1 MEFKSIRKLD
11 EGNFITRYN
20 LKYSTVDGQDKIY
33 EMISRNP
40 DMKTSEDIKNL
51 GVDAVVLII
60 EDETH
65 EKILIDR
72 EFRLAANSWVYNF
85 PAGMIDPGETPDESA
100 RRELKEETGLDLIS
114 IDDRIGPSY
123 SAIGFS
129 NEKNVCIVGT
139 ADGVFAESTSAFEE
153 IKPGWYTRAQVRDL
167 LQKES
172 FTARTQ
178 AYCYLWSKE
187 K

>member
-129 NEKNVCIVGT
+129 NEKNVCIDFGFGIRFGFH
-139 ADGVFAESTSAFEE
+139 DQL
-153 IKPGWYTRAQVRDL
+153 RNNC
-167 LQKES
+167 
-172 FTARTQ
+172 
-178 AYCYLWSKE
+178 YCGHACIDCC
-187 K
+187 